1 MALRMAVAL
10 TSTSSLSEWV
20 SLAQNVA
27 AAPLQDQVLD
37 WGTESVGGHP
47 IFLIDIKHCGV

>member
-10 TSTSSLSEWV
+10 TSTSSLSTWD

-27 AAPLQDQVLD
+27 AAHPLDQVL
-37 WGTESVGGHP
+37 GLGPGGVWQGNP
-47 IFLIDIKHCGV
+47 FTL